1 MEIVKK
7 MKIPAEFFYDNVMK
21 SVLFDIRYQTGKQL
35 TQDQLKNFSYIK
47 TFSKNSSAKFKIEKI
62 EKNKTYHYRTSTTAN
77 DYTVQY
83 DIKAIDDKN
92 CEVHYKETMVSHGF
106 LQQMNDMAL
115 GIILGYVKKR
125 NFKKMLTMIEESY

>member
-1 MEIVKK
+1 

-21 SVLFDIRYQTGKQL
+21 SVLFDIRDQTGKQL

-83 DIKAIDDKN
+83 DIL
-92 CEVHYKETMVSHGF
+92 YKWE
-106 LQQMNDMAL
+106 L
-115 GIILGYVKKR
+115 VKCSLIGKTTHL
-125 NFKKMLTMIEESY
+125 KTIVLLKCM